1 MNCDKEMMRLY
12 AVTDRAW
19 TGRQTLYEQV
29 EEALQHG
36 ATFIQLRE
44 KKLDEEAF
52 LAEAKELKK
61 LCQVYG
67 VPFVINDNVEI
78 ALACDADGVHVGQED
93 MQAGEVR
100 AKLGPDK
107 IIGVSAHSVEE
118 ALAAVKNGADYLG
131 VGAVFGT
138 ATKTDVTAMSYET
151 LRAICDA
158 VEVPVVAIGGIQ
170 EDNIDKLTGS
180 GVDGVAVVS
189 AIFGAENIG
198 RATERLR
205 QASDR
210 MVESREEADEDSIVN
225 RGK

>member
-1 MNCDKEMMRLY
+1 MKCVKEMMRLY

-36 ATFIQLRE
+36 ATFVQLRE
-44 KKLDEEAF
+44 KELEYNIF
-52 LAEAKELKK
+52 LAEAKEIRK
-61 LCQVYG
+61 LCQNYG

-93 MQAGEVR
+93 MQAREVR
-100 AKLGPDK
+100 KRLGSDK
-107 IIGVSAHSVEE
+107 IVGVSAHNVEE
-118 ALAAVKNGADYLG
+118 ALTAERNGADYLG

-138 ATKTDVTAMSYET
+138 VTKTNVSAMSYET
-151 LRAICDA
+151 LQAICAA
-158 VEVPVVAIGGIQ
+158 VNIPVVAIGGIQ
-170 EDNIDKLTGS
+170 EENIDQLAGS

-189 AIFGAENIG
+189 AIFGAENIA

-205 QASDR
+205 RASDR
-210 MVESREEADEDSIVN
+210 MVNVQEETYENSIIDSR
-225 RGK
+225 K